1 MNRWIK
7 GPLALIGTALV
18 TTEMTFRSPDALL
31 AVGVSVAAMGV
42 VLFARWS
49 GTPSPEKTRYGETL
63 RGTQVSDKKKRG
75 SKSPADQITIG
86 GISIPREVEPQH
98 IILIG
103 APGTGKTV
111 VTEAGLDTIRGR
123 GQRAVVYDSTGE
135 FVSHYYREGKDVI
148 LSPIDSRSA
157 LWSPWA
163 EGTDAYSYENLAA
176 ALIPDG
182 QGENQFW
189 AIAARAI
196 FRSALA
202 STTHLHELIDLIF
215 AQDQDMLL
223 AVLQAQGLAGLAGPT
238 QMLASSRGEAATYIQ
253 PLSYLPTP
261 GNNPFSIRDWIK
273 KDSGDGWLFVSSR
286 ADSHR
291 SIRPLLSM
299 WIGLAVQA
307 AMSLPPSRDRRLWFC
322 LDELPTLQ
330 KLPSLDLLLAG
341 GRKYGAA
348 AILGAQTVAQVR
360 DGYGRD
366 AAAAILSHPSTRLS
380 LRVGD
385 HETADYLSKSIG
397 DRHTIRKVSS
407 ENAGGGSSTGE
418 QHAIEASVLP
428 SEILSLPN
436 LIGYLRV
443 ANDPIIKKIR
453 LRPVD
458 RKQIAEPY
466 ADRPLSKPPVIPA
479 APLLPGAQP
488 FPTHT
493 MTAAVSSP
501 SLADGPDGPNDGVK
515 SI

>member
-7 GPLALIGTALV
+7 GGLAVSGTALV
-18 TTEMTFRSPDALL
+18 AAFISNGSILATSVCVAMCGVVMFAQWSGSPSPD
-31 AVGVSVAAMGV
+31 
-42 VLFARWS
+42 
-49 GTPSPEKTRYGETL
+49 KKRYGETI

-75 SKSPADQITIG
+75 FKPASDQITIG
-86 GISIPREVEPQH
+86 GIPIDRDVEPQH
-98 IILIG
+98 FLLTG

-111 VTEAGLDTIRGR
+111 VAEAVLDAIRER
-123 GQRAVVYDSTGE
+123 GQRCVCYDSTGE
-135 FVSHYYREGKDVI
+135 FVAHYYRPDHDAI

-163 EGTDAYSYENLAA
+163 EGTDAYAYENVAA

-182 QGENQFW
+182 TGENQFW
-189 AIAARAI
+189 AQAARAI
-196 FRSALA
+196 FRAVLA
-202 STTHLHELIDLIF
+202 STTDLASLIDRIF
-215 AQDQDMLL
+215 AADQELLL
-223 AVLQAQGLAGLAGPT
+223 ACLQAQGLAGLAGPA
-238 QMLASSRGEAATYIQ
+238 QMLASSRGECATYVQ
-253 PLSYLPTP
+253 PLSYLPNP

-273 KDSGDGWLFVSSR
+273 KDSGDSWLFVSSR

-291 SIRPLLSM
+291 SIRPLISM
-299 WIGLAVQA
+299 WIGLAVQS
-307 AMSLPPSRDRRLWFC
+307 AMSLPPSRDRRLWFI

-348 AILGAQTVAQVR
+348 ALLGVQTVAQVR

-366 AAAAILSHPSTRLS
+366 AASAILSHPSTRLS

-385 HETADYLSKSIG
+385 HETADHLSKSIG
-397 DRHTIRKVSS
+397 DRHTIRKVAS
-407 ENAGGGSSTGE
+407 ESTSGGSSTGE

-436 LIGYLRV
+436 LVGYLRV

-453 LRPVD
+453 LQPVD
-458 RKQIAEPY
+458 RKQIAAPY
-466 ADRPLSKPPVIPA
+466 EDRALGTPPPVPA
-479 APLLPGAQP
+479 SPLLPGAQSV
-488 FPTHT
+488 PTRT
-493 MTAAVSSP
+493 MDAPSP
-501 SLADGPDGPNDGVK
+501 SLEDGPDGPGVK